1 MIKKRGSNLELNDV
15 YDQNRNLTGRVHR
28 RGAKWGAGE
37 YGLVV
42 CVWVHDGKGNL
53 LMTRR
58 APQKSFANTW
68 ENSGGAA
75 RAGETSLQAI
85 RRELLEETGI
95 RAEEADFEYL
105 STTRDDHFFYDHY
118 CLKADVPVES
128 IVLQPGETDAVKWVS
143 FAQVH
148 EMIAKKEICDIIS
161 EKCLAEEPKLK
172 IRQTAQED

>member
-1 MIKKRGSNLELNDV
+1 MEFNDV
-15 YDQNRNLTGRVHR
+15 YDKHRNLTGKLHR
-28 RGAKWGAGE
+28 RGTRWSFGE

-58 APQKSFANTW
+58 APQKSFAHTW

-75 RAGETSLQAI
+75 RAGETSRQAI
-85 RRELLEETGI
+85 KRELFEETGI
-95 RAEEADFEYL
+95 RAEESDFEFL
-105 STTRDDHFFYDHY
+105 STTRDNHFFYDHY
-118 CLKADVPVES
+118 CLKADVGVEE

-148 EMIAKKEICDIIS
+148 EMVKTKKICSIIAGQF
-161 EKCLAEEPKLK
+161 LAEEPKLLA
-172 IRQTAQED
+172 RQTAQE

>member
-1 MIKKRGSNLELNDV
+1 MELNDV
-15 YDQNRNLTGRVHR
+15 YDQNRKLTGRVHR

-58 APQKSFANTW
+58 APQKSFAHTW

-75 RAGETSLQAI
+75 RAGETSRQAI
-85 RRELLEETGI
+85 RRELFEETGI

-105 STTRDDHFFYDHY
+105 STTQDAHAFYDHY
-118 CLKADVPVES
+118 CLKADVPVEE
-128 IVLQPGETDAVKWVS
+128 IVLQPGETDAVKWVR

-148 EMIAKKEICDIIS
+148 EMIARKEICDIIAGQF
-161 EKCLAEEPKLK
+161 LTEEPELK
-172 IRQTAQED
+172 KRQTAQED